1 MRILS
6 KLSVCAAAMLVAG
19 CGGKVVRPHYYTLE
33 TPPALSTAVSVRQ
46 VAATVSVNQFGAPP
60 YLRQGRIVYRQSA
73 EEIGF
78 YEYRRWAA
86 DPAET
91 ITAAMINSLRSRQM
105 FSFVKRNDGRNEQNY
120 LMTGRL
126 ERLEEVDYGG
136 PVRVQAEISAEL
148 VNLRTGSIEW
158 TGDASAT
165 FNVETSN
172 VGSVVAGMN
181 HAVQDCI
188 DQLAT
193 SLEQRL
199 AAKLQGSD

>member
-46 VAATVSVNQFGAPP
+46 VAPTLSVSQFGAPP
-60 YLRQGRIVYRQSA
+60 YLRQGRIVYRQSP

-91 ITAAMINSLRSRQM
+91 ITAVMINSLRSRQM

-136 PVRVQAEISAEL
+136 PVRVIAEISADL
-148 VNLRTGSIEW
+148 VNPRTGSIEW
-158 TGDASAT
+158 TGDASVT
-165 FNVETSN
+165 FNVEKSTTD
-172 VGSVVAGMN
+172 SVVAGMN

-188 DQLAT
+188 DQLAA

-199 AAKLQGSD
+199 AAKPQGSD

>member
-1 MRILS
+1 MRIIA
-6 KLSVCAAAMLVAG
+6 KLSVCAATMLMAG

-33 TPPALSTAVSVRQ
+33 TPPALSTAVSGRP
-46 VAATVSVNQFGAPP
+46 VAATVAVSQFGAPP
-60 YLRQGRIVYRQSA
+60 YLRQGRIVYRESA

-91 ITAAMINSLRSRQM
+91 ITAAMIDSLRSRQM
-105 FSFVKRNDGRNEQNY
+105 FSFVKRSDGRNEQDY

-136 PVRVQAEISAEL
+136 PVRVKTEISAEL
-148 VNLRTGSIEW
+148 VNLRTGSTEW

-165 FNVETSN
+165 FNVEKST
-172 VGSVVAGMN
+172 VDSVVAGMN

-188 DQLAT
+188 DQLAA
-193 SLEQRL
+193 SMEQRL
-199 AAKLQGSD
+199 AAKPQGSE